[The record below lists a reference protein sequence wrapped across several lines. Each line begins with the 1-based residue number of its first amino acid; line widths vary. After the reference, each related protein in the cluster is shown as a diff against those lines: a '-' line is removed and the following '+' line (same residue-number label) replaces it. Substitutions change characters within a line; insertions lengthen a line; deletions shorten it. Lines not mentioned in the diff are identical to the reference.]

1 MTTATQNWLQGNQAY
16 LQASFAIIKRYLELC
31 VEREDGELH
40 SEDRKLTEMQAQYE
54 RARLG
59 LSRLAPLDTLCSVF
73 GLTEAERDII
83 LLCAGAELDTQVIDL
98 CTAIQGAPSPTFGLV
113 LRALPSASWGP
124 LAASAPLRRWQIVDL
139 GPGTTLASRALRLD
153 GFILHFLLGVHSM
166 DERLLG
172 FFEPIESR
180 GLLSPSQRLTAREAA
195 DTWQGN
201 LPGPVLYLCTTDRDI
216 ARDVAHEIGQRN
228 GLMVYAINAADIP
241 DHPTEQITAARLWE
255 RHAALNSGAV
265 LVELLDE
272 GGNDKVASFI
282 ERIYS
287 PVVVTAPEP
296 LRSCHRTVLRFDIG
310 NPEASEQRAL
320 WSACLGDRANGL
332 SEQVAAV
339 TAHFVMRNADVNA
352 VAARMRAS
360 RAQEVSEP
368 GGNEARERRIGGSL
382 WEACRM
388 QSRPRLDGL
397 AARIQARTTWDDLIV
412 SERQAESLKA
422 IVAHV
427 RHRAL
432 VHGDWG
438 FAGKSS
444 RGLGISALFTGPSGT
459 GKTTAA
465 EVLANE
471 LCLDLYRIDLSTVV
485 SKYIGETEK
494 NLRRI
499 FDAAETGAA
508 ILLFD
513 EADALFGKRSE
524 VKDSHDR
531 YANMEVSYLLQKMEE
546 YRGLAILTS
555 NLRDSLDS
563 AFMRRL
569 RFVIEFPFPSIEQR
583 KDIWVRAFPDGAPT
597 VQLDFQKL
605 SRINLSGGNIK
616 NVAMVGAFLAAE
628 EGVAIQM
635 KHLSAAVRTELTK
648 LERTAPERELKD
660 WR

>member
-1 MTTATQNWLQGNQAY
+1 MTAMTQSWLTANQSY
-16 LQASFAIIKRYLELC
+16 LQASFAIIKRHLERC
-31 VEREDGELH
+31 VEGEGGQLD
-40 SEDRKLTEMQAQYE
+40 SGDDKLAELENQYE
-54 RARLG
+54 RARQE
-59 LSRLAPLDTLCSVF
+59 LSQQAPLDTLCSVF

-83 LLCAGAELDTQVIDL
+83 ILCAGAELDTQIVDL
-98 CTAIQGAPSPTFGLV
+98 CTAIQGVPSPTFGLV

-124 LAASAPLRRWQIVDL
+124 LAASSPLRRWQIIDL
-139 GPGTTLASRALRLD
+139 GPGATLASRALRLD
-153 GFILHFLLGVHSM
+153 ESILHFLLGVHSM

-172 FFEPIESR
+172 FFEPLKPR
-180 GLLSPSQRLTAREAA
+180 NLLSPSLRRTALQAA
-195 DTWQGN
+195 SSWQGN
-201 LPGPVLYLCTTDRDI
+201 LPGPVLYLCTTDRGT
-216 ARDVAHEIGQRN
+216 ARDLAHVIGQSN
-228 GLMVYAINAADIP
+228 GLMVYALKSTDIP
-241 DHPTEQITAARLWE
+241 DNPIDQITAARLWE

-265 LVELLDE
+265 LIELLDE
-272 GGNDKVASFI
+272 SGSGKVASFI

-287 PVVVTAPEP
+287 PVVVTAADP
-296 LRSCHRTVLRFDIG
+296 LQSCNRTVLRFDIG
-310 NPEASEQRAL
+310 NLETGEQTAL

-332 SEQVAAV
+332 REQIAAV
-339 TAHFVMRNADVNA
+339 TAHFVLRSADVEA
-352 VAARMRAS
+352 VATKMLAN
-360 RAQEVSEP
+360 QESGQPER
-368 GGNEARERRIGGSL
+368 NEEGMRRIGGPL
-382 WEACRM
+382 WQACRI
-388 QSRPRLDGL
+388 QARPRLDEL
-397 AARIQARTTWDDLIV
+397 AARIQTRATWDDLIV
-412 SERQAESLKA
+412 SERQGEALKA

-444 RGLGISALFTGPSGT
+444 RGLGISALFAGPSGT

-465 EVLANE
+465 EVLASE

-494 NLRRI
+494 NLRRV

-569 RFVIEFPFPSIEQR
+569 RFVIEFPFPSMEQR
-583 KDIWVRAFPDGAPT
+583 KDIWRRAFPEGAPT
-597 VQLDFQKL
+597 GHLDFKKL
-605 SRINLSGGNIK
+605 ARINLSGGNIR

-635 KHLSAAVRTELTK
+635 KHLSVAVRTELAK
-648 LERTAPERELKD
+648 LERTAPEKELKD
-660 WR
+660 WI